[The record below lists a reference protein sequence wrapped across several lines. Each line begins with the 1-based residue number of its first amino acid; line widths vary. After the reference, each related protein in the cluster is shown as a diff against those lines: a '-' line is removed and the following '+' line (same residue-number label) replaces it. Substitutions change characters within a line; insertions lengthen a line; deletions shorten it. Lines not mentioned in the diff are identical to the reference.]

1 MNSNNPTN
9 SNRLIALG
17 DSDYKISDGQ
27 PNIKG
32 WKVKDADGLI
42 YGEVDELLFNP
53 ASRKVR
59 YMVVDTDENNFDL
72 DRRKIL
78 VPIGLATLHEQ
89 DDDVYLD
96 SVSTHQL
103 QSLPSFVAG
112 REIDPNTES
121 NIRQRLRNAEETHTT
136 STDDLDD
143 DFYNHEHF
151 NEERFY
157 GNRTQGRFPIIE
169 EQNSGRELGEDDWDE
184 ENSSHRMNDRLDIEA
199 TTERNQD
206 IWADDDED
214 SLRSKR
220 NNDSGDLGSNPHQG
234 NW

>member
-1 MNSNNPTN
+1 MESNNQTN
-9 SNRLIALG
+9 SNRLIALS

-32 WKVKDADGLI
+32 WKVKNADGLI

-59 YMVVDTDENNFDL
+59 YMIVDTDENNFDL
-72 DRRKIL
+72 DRRKFL
-78 VPIGLATLHEQ
+78 VPIGLATLHEEE
-89 DDDVYLD
+89 DDVYLD
-96 SVSTHQL
+96 SISSHQL
-103 QSLPSFVAG
+103 QSLPAYVEG
-112 REIDPNTES
+112 HDIDPNMES
-121 NIRQRLRNAEETHTT
+121 SIRQNLRSAEDTHI
-136 STDDLDD
+136 SDSVDD

-169 EQNSGRELGEDDWDE
+169 EQNPGRELGEDWDE
-184 ENSSHRMNDRLDIEA
+184 TDSSSDRKDRLDIDA
-199 TTERNQD
+199 TMEQNED
-206 IWADDDED
+206 IWADDED
-214 SLRSKR
+214 KNSR
-220 NNDSGDLGSNPHQG
+220 NKDSGDFGTNPHQG